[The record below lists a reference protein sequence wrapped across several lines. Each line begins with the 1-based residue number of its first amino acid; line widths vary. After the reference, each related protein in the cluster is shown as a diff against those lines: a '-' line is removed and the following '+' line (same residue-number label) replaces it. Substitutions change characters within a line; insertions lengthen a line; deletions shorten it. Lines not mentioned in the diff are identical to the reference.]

1 MTDVLTLPPAKG
13 VEEFSLASGEQFAML
28 EKWANI
34 FSRSALVPAHYRGQK
49 EDCMIAL
56 QMAHRHQV
64 EPMMFLQNTYVVH
77 GKPAMEGKLA
87 IALIN
92 HRGPFTGP
100 IEYRFEGEGASR
112 QCTAIGTLP
121 NGKTVEGPTVSIKMA
136 TDTGWAKNDAW
147 KNMPDLMLT
156 YRAAVFLG
164 RTHCPE
170 VLMGLYT
177 KEEMQDIIEINP
189 KQTVALNPIPDPP
202 PAIKIETEVEAPLFP
217 LPDEMEIAKRIND
230 GFAKACEEEMP
241 PGDYWKKEGNE
252 LSKRASGA
260 AEKVKC
266 AAVKEYWKTQWDA
279 EQARK
284 TDEEASQPVV
294 KW

>member
-13 VEEFSLASGEQFAML
+13 VEEFSLASGDQFAML

-34 FSRSALVPAHYRGQK
+34 FSRSALVPAHYRGKK

-92 HRGPFTGP
+92 YRGPFTGP

-121 NGKTVEGPTVSIKMA
+121 NCKTVEGPVVSIKMA

-189 KQTVALNPIPDPP
+189 KQAAQAEIVP
-202 PAIKIETEVEAPLFP
+202 PAIKIETEVEENLFP
-217 LPDEMEIAKRIND
+217 LPDEMVVAKQIND

-241 PGDYWKKEGNE
+241 PGKYWEKEGNE
-252 LSKRASGA
+252 LSKQASGP
-260 AEKVKC
+260 AEKAKC

-284 TDEEASQPVV
+284 EAKPVV